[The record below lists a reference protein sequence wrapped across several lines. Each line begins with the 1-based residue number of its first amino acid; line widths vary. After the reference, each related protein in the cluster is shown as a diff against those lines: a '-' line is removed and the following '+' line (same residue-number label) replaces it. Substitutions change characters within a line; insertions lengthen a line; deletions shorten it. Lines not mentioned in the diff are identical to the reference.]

1 MNERVKVI
9 ARNGIIAALYVALT
23 WLSMPIA
30 YGLIQF
36 RISEILVLLCF
47 FRKDYAIGLT
57 IACAIS
63 NVFSPEI
70 GLLDV
75 VIGSAATL
83 IACLGVCFC
92 KQLWVAAII
101 PVVANGLIVG
111 AELVLFAGIAES
123 FWYCAGFVA
132 LGEFCVMILGYILF
146 MVFKKRDRFFNLI
159 AANQNREF
167 RC

>member
-1 MNERVKVI
+1 MNEKTKII

-30 YGLIQF
+30 YGVIQF

-47 FRKDYAIGLT
+47 FRKDYVVSLT
-57 IACAIS
+57 VACAIA
-63 NVFSPEI
+63 NIFSPEI

-75 VIGSAATL
+75 LIGTSATL
-83 IACLGVCFC
+83 VACLGICLC
-92 KQLWVAAII
+92 KHLWVAAII

-111 AELVLFAGIAES
+111 LELAFFTNIGES
-123 FWYCAGFVA
+123 FFYCAGFVA
-132 LGEFCVMILGYILF
+132 LGEFVVMVAGYILF
-146 MVFKKRDRFFNLI
+146 MLCMKKEKSLNLVC
-159 AANQNREF
+159 ANRNREF